1 VAVHLFNPLWDTS
14 GSEWRTLNLFKFLS
28 DYADV
33 SIWTEY
39 KPAPLFRGLFPIH
52 EMRVNNAFP
61 RTGTFVFV
69 GCYFEIGSWLKHAR
83 PDRVILV
90 YNVVDPSGLEYRLAQ
105 LKAYGCE
112 NVELRF
118 ASDVI
123 AQQAGGRPG
132 TVEVSIIDLESF
144 VPKAKLRSERLVI
157 GRHSRAQKFKHHPN
171 DPELYRKLV
180 RVGFDVRVLG
190 GTCLDEIA
198 GEPGIELLPVDSE
211 PIPEFL
217 QSLDVFFYRT
227 DPSWTESFGRVIAEA
242 MACGLP
248 CVAETGAGYQEL
260 IQSGENGFLF
270 DTEDEAHEILL
281 RLRDDPELR
290 LRLGDAARRSVVAH
304 YERELPK
311 VLDYYLP
318 GTLYASSQPL
328 P

>member
-1 VAVHLFNPLWDTS
+1 VAIHLFNPLWDTS

-28 DYADV
+28 DYTDV

-90 YNVVDPSGLEYRLAQ
+90 YNVVDPSGLEHRLAQ

-112 NVELRF
+112 NVEIRF

-123 AQQAGGRPG
+123 ARQAGGRLG
-132 TVEVSIIDLESF
+132 TVEVSIIDLESLA
-144 VPKAKLRSERLVI
+144 PKPKQLKERLVI
-157 GRHSRAQKFKHHPN
+157 GRHSRAQMFKHHPD
-171 DPELYRKLV
+171 DPAFYRKLV
-180 RVGFDVRVLG
+180 GDGFDVRILG

-198 GEPGIELLPVDSE
+198 GECGMELLPPDSVA
-211 PIPEFL
+211 IPEFL
-217 QSLDVFFYRT
+217 DSLDVFFYRT
-227 DPSWTESFGRVIAEA
+227 DPSWTESFGRIIPEA

-248 CVAETGAGYQEL
+248 CVAERGAGYQAL
-260 IQSGENGFLF
+260 IQNGENGFLF
-270 DTEDEAHEILL
+270 NSEAEALDILL

-290 LRLGDAARRSVVAH
+290 YRVGQAARASVVAL

-311 VLDYYLP
+311 ILDYYLP
-318 GTLYASSQPL
+318 GALYASRQPL